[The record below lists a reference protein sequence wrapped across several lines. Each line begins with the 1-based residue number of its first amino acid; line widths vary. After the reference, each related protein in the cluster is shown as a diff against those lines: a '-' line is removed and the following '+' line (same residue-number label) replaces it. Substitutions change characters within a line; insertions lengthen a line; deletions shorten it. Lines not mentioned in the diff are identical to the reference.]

1 LQGID
6 VAVIGTGEEPMLTL
20 IVVLAVVA
28 VAEAVIIGVLW
39 IQRAQQRDSEARS
52 MAILRAAPD
61 LMVVQSRDGVY
72 LDYYARD
79 QSRLYAPPDQFIGRN
94 MRDVLP
100 REVVDRVAPLFAK
113 VWESDQPVI
122 IEYPIVMPEKTRHY
136 EARLVT
142 CGDDKVLSV
151 VRDITDRIQTEAAQR
166 QSDEALRQAQAD
178 LERMS
183 RLVAL
188 GEFATSIAHEVS
200 QPLTA
205 TILNAKVCL
214 KLLGDERPD
223 LAEIRS
229 TVSEV
234 VDATNRADAIIRR
247 FRELYRHRVVDKH
260 PLHLHDV
267 IGEVSRLA
275 GPRLRS
281 SGVQLE
287 TVVPNDLPALVGDQI
302 ELCQLLLNLIAN
314 GIDAMQDSDVK
325 SRAVTITVTLPS
337 ESEVEIAVRDTGVGL
352 EGVDLSRM
360 FATGYTT
367 KAKGTGVGLSI
378 CRTIVEAHGGQIW
391 GKTNAGPGATF
402 TFRLPVD
409 AGLKSNSDVP
419 APTLT

>member
-1 LQGID
+1 
-6 VAVIGTGEEPMLTL
+6 
-20 IVVLAVVA
+20 
-28 VAEAVIIGVLW
+28 
-39 IQRAQQRDSEARS
+39 

>member
-1 LQGID
+1 MS
-6 VAVIGTGEEPMLTL
+6 PTL
-20 IVVLAVVA
+20 IAVLAVV
-28 VAEAVIIGVLW
+28 VVVEAVIIGVLW
-39 IQRAQQRDSEARS
+39 IQRAKQRDSEARS

-79 QSRLYAPPDQFIGRN
+79 HSRLYAPPEQFLGRN

-100 REVVDRVAPLFAK
+100 REVVDRVAPLFVQ

-122 IEYPIVMPEKTRHY
+122 IEYSIEMPDRTRHY
-136 EARLVT
+136 EARLVA

-205 TILNAKVCL
+205 TILNARVCL
-214 KLLGDERPD
+214 KLLGDEPPD
-223 LAEIRS
+223 MAEIRS

-234 VDATNRADAIIRR
+234 IDAANRADSIIRR
-247 FRELYRHRVVDKH
+247 FRELYRHRVVDKL
-260 PLHLHDV
+260 PLRLQDV
-267 IGEVSRLA
+267 IAEVSRLA

-287 TVVPNDLPALVGDQI
+287 TVLPDDLPALVGDQI

-314 GIDAMQDSDVK
+314 SIDAMQDGDVK

-337 ESEVEIAVRDTGVGL
+337 ETEVEVAVRDTGVGL
-352 EGVDLSRM
+352 GGVDPTRM
-360 FATGYTT
+360 FTTGYTT
-367 KAKGTGVGLSI
+367 KARGTGVGLSI
-378 CRTIVEAHGGQIW
+378 CRTIVEAHGGRIW
-391 GKTNAGPGATF
+391 ANANPGPGATF

-409 AGLKSNSDVP
+409 AGLKSNSEVP
-419 APTLT
+419 APTRT